1 MVSSGL
7 HILVVYDRRLDCTW
21 EVDIQ
26 QSTVKDVVVVVV
38 VVVVAVNLKRLN
50 PETKLRLTI

>member
-38 VVVVAVNLKRLN
+38 VVAVNLKRLN